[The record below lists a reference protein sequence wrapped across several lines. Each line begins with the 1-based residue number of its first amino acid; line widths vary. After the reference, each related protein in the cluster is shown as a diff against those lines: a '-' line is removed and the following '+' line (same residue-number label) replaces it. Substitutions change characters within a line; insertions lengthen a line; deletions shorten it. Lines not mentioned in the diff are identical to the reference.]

1 MKLKVID
8 VIDARDKQVIASE
21 INLIKDQTSKMLLQS
36 SIEIGKRLNEAKEIV
51 DHGKWTEWL
60 AESVS
65 YSQRTATNLIKIYT
79 EYGTNMLENPNS
91 QALADLGYTQAV
103 TMLKLDFE
111 EREKFIKEN
120 NIEEM
125 STRDLEA
132 AVKEK
137 NDILKEKIALEAK
150 VKKMIEEK
158 VTLETENEE
167 ADDLNEANENYI
179 TNLKEEIKVLEA
191 EVRKKPAAADKD
203 NKKTEKALDDL
214 KKAKEKIKTLQGEL
228 KVKPK
233 EIEVKQI
240 AYQVPEETE
249 KELKQLR
256 LKVKSSENAVKYKA
270 TFEVV
275 KSVFGDMI
283 SILDQMKSY
292 DEAEYEKYKGA
303 TNKLLEALKQ

>member
-303 TNKLLEALKQ
+303 TNKLLEALKL